1 MSKINDC
8 GLDEGNEEKL
18 SLEKEFEKTAEA
30 INAKVKEATE
40 ALKEANRLA
49 SEAGLPALIYTQW
62 TREDDDYEYS
72 EEELEELESDE
83 DWDGE
88 ATPLE
93 RKINMLD
100 VSELEGQLEQA
111 GWSTS
116 SSYC

>member
-1 MSKINDC
+1 MSNNNDC
-8 GLDEGNEEKL
+8 GLEKD
-18 SLEKEFEKTAEA
+18 FEKTAEA
-30 INAKVKEATE
+30 INAKVKEATK
-40 ALKEANRLA
+40 ALEEANRLA
-49 SEAGLPALIYTQW
+49 KEAGLPALIYTQW

-83 DWDGE
+83 NWDGE

-93 RKINMLD
+93 RKLNMID
-100 VSELEGQLEQA
+100 VSDLEGELEQA